1 MKIRWVLLFWLFY
14 IIQIRNPLIAQSAV
28 SSDSLLAKALETDHL
43 LPLLVDS
50 AIKYS
55 PVVKRMN
62 NSINY
67 AEESLNLNKK
77 SIYNSLSLNSSYN
90 YGTNYSAVNNNLG
103 IPLNNFTT
111 AQTGFYNMGVS
122 VQLPLTQIV
131 SRKNTI
137 RAAEAQVRITLAD
150 KENSILYVEQE
161 VIRLYQELKL
171 YHKLLIISGKNK
183 LSAQVNFSMAEKD
196 FIEGQSTVE
205 QESRV
210 MDIYNKSVIEY
221 ETYLNRFQ
229 TAYMQLETYTNT
241 SISILIKQVK

>member
-1 MKIRWVLLFWLFY
+1 
-14 IIQIRNPLIAQSAV
+14 V
-28 SSDSLLAKALETDHL
+28 SSDSLLAKAFVTDQL

-55 PVVKRMN
+55 PVVKRMS

-90 YGTNYSAVNNNLG
+90 YGTNFSAINNNLG
-103 IPLNNFTT
+103 NTLNNFTT

-122 VQLPLTQIV
+122 IQLPLTQIV

-150 KENSILYVEQE
+150 KENSILYVKQE

-171 YHKLLIISGKNK
+171 YHRLLIISGKNK
-183 LSAQVNFSMAEKD
+183 QSAQINFSMAEKD

-221 ETYLNRFQ
+221 ETYVNRFQ
-229 TAYMQLETYTNT
+229 TAYMQLESYTNT
-241 SISILIKQVK
+241 NISILIKQVK